1 MRSARA
7 LGHDSHHLVD
17 QESGCQA
24 SATENRRLVAVS
36 RGAPIGRRPVPKAA
50 TPAKRQK
57 ASWLEKC
64 HERRGEHIITRSRT
78 VTV

>member
-36 RGAPIGRRPVPKAA
+36 RGAPIGRRPR
-50 TPAKRQK
+50 TESGDSRE
-57 ASWLEKC
+57 ASEGLVV
-64 HERRGEHIITRSRT
+64 GEES
-78 VTV
+78 